1 MFVITRITEEF
12 EEVLV
17 ELETF
22 GDCVKWIDDHP
33 EYDDDVLWI
42 DGDE

>member
-1 MFVITRITEEF
+1 MLAITRITEEF

-22 GDCVKWIDDHP
+22 EDCIKWIDEHT
-33 EYDDDVLWI
+33 EYNDDVLWI